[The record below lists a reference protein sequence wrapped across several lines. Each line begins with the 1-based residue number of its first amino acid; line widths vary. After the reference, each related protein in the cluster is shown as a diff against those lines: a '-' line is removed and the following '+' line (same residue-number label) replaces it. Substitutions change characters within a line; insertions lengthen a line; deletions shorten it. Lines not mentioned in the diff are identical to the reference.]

1 MFGSSFFFFAKAK
14 GGETRR
20 DEGLTSIL
28 FSFCSAF
35 LPPPSL
41 TSSDGHL
48 RLLTVSH
55 LGNLTLWIVSATMEL
70 KEERKWSTSAV
81 KKCSV
86 MKVAR
91 ISESSEV
98 KKGDWRIVVG
108 GLGEGAKGEVEG
120 WDLVW

>member
-1 MFGSSFFFFAKAK
+1 
-14 GGETRR
+14 
-20 DEGLTSIL
+20 
-28 FSFCSAF
+28 
-35 LPPPSL
+35 
-41 TSSDGHL
+41 
-48 RLLTVSH
+48 
-55 LGNLTLWIVSATMEL
+55 MEL

-91 ISESSEV
+91 ILESSEV
-98 KKGDWRIVVG
+98 KKGGWRVVVG